1 MKKHKFKSLR
11 LIFSFIF
18 TISIILP
25 VTITNYIVPSYYKQ
39 QLVKET
45 DRLVAN
51 NLESIAANI
60 LVYLS
65 DLQKLAV
72 FPYFDKKVMQ
82 ALMIGKNASAAG
94 SSREKDYIINEVLP
108 IYINM
113 LRKEIL
119 SYIIINN
126 NGSVLYFN
134 RNQNVKLKADYDFR
148 KQTWYQRAILENGN
162 AVYIGSHQPDY
173 FNYSAN
179 LRVFSLAKL
188 IRHPYMKKTPG
199 VIFVDADTQI
209 FKDMFGELQ
218 FSPGS
223 IALLLDA
230 DESVIYASKPVA
242 ADLLEQVRKNL
253 TFIKGEASNYNVIY
267 KKVVSANWK
276 IAVLVS
282 DKEIRNKIRLV
293 YIVAAIA
300 SLITLFVTYF
310 FFQMLTLRYIIMPI
324 KEMSQVMKE
333 VEGGNL
339 EVRLKPRGSNE
350 IVTLGG
356 NLNNMIA
363 KLNEL
368 ITRDYKLVISQKKA
382 KYQAL
387 VAQIQ
392 PHFLYNTLNG
402 FLGLNRLGKRK
413 LLEESIINLTE
424 MLRYTLAPE
433 EYFQSSIENEFEF
446 IKKYCNLQKLRFAE
460 KMETDIKYDEA
471 VKKIK
476 IPKLLVQPLVEN
488 AVKYCVQNSTQKCT
502 ILVHAERK
510 FVNEQAFLVIRVQ
523 DNGMGFD
530 PNNVAGKGIGI
541 SNVKERLT
549 MSYHESS
556 FEIVSKN
563 NVGTTIT
570 IGIPIAEAEE
580 ERE

>member
-1 MKKHKFKSLR
+1 MKKNKFKSLR
-11 LIFSFIF
+11 VIFSLIFI
-18 TISIILP
+18 ISIILP
-25 VTITNYIVPSYYKQ
+25 VTITIYIVPSYYKQ

-72 FPYFDKKVMQ
+72 FPYFDKKVMK
-82 ALMIGKNASAAG
+82 ALMIGKNDPAAG
-94 SSREKDYIINEVLP
+94 SNRENDYIINEVLP

-134 RNQNVKLKADYDFR
+134 RNQNVELKADYDFR
-148 KQTWYQRAILENGN
+148 KQAWYQRAVQENGN

-188 IRHPYMKKTPG
+188 IRHPYMNETPG

-230 DESVIYASKPVA
+230 DESVIYASKPVS
-242 ADLLEQVRKNL
+242 ADILHQVRKNL
-253 TFIKGEASNYNVIY
+253 TFIKGNATNYNVTY
-267 KKVVSANWK
+267 KKVVSANWR

-282 DKEIRNKIRLV
+282 DKEIKNKIRLV
-293 YIVAAIA
+293 YIVGTIA
-300 SLITLFVTYF
+300 SIITLFVTYF

-350 IVTLGG
+350 IATLGG

-387 VAQIQ
+387 VSQIQ
-392 PHFLYNTLNG
+392 PHFLYNILNG
-402 FLGLNRLGKRK
+402 FLGLNRMGKRK
-413 LLEESIINLTE
+413 LLEESIINLTD

-433 EYFQSSIENEFEF
+433 EYYQATIENEFAF
-446 IKKYCNLQKLRFAE
+446 INKYCILQKLRFEE
-460 KMETDIKYDEA
+460 KMEIDIRYDET

-488 AVKYCVQNSTQKCT
+488 AVKYCVQNLTRKCT
-502 ILVHAERK
+502 IIVNAEQK
-510 FVNEQAFLVIRVQ
+510 FNNGRSFLVISVQ

-530 PNNVAGKGIGI
+530 PNNIAGKGIGI
-541 SNVKERLT
+541 SNVKERLA

-556 FEIVSKN
+556 FEIVSQI

-570 IGIPIAEAEE
+570 ISIPIDEAEE
-580 ERE
+580 EHE